1 MRQTTHLAQKEQRGQ
16 GGGRTRRLKIQACV
30 LASCPTSKLWSML
43 DKHNQSFGIWILSY
57 VSHSLP
63 SNHHVAFKLWQMCP
77 TCSPHMP
84 QDSYDCRYPSLDDN
98 VYQWPQ
104 NGWIPPRPIL
114 IPGYHSE
121 TTLSMKKSG
130 GFSSLSAEVD
140 FLSYLLHRWLQSLL
154 FLGEILA
161 MHLESTS
168 VNAFTPLYPY
178 CFHVLFYLL
187 SQASRCICGHFA
199 LHKG

>member
-121 TTLSMKKSG
+121 TTLSMKKVRRFLITVCRGRLPFLPPSQMATIIA
-130 GFSSLSAEVD
+130 FPWRDSS
-140 FLSYLLHRWLQSLL
+140 
-154 FLGEILA
+154 
-161 MHLESTS
+161 
-168 VNAFTPLYPY
+168 N
-178 CFHVLFYLL
+178 
-187 SQASRCICGHFA
+187 ASRVNLC
-199 LHKG
+199 